1 MKKLFLKI
9 TILVVLF
16 LIPKMVFGNVAIN
29 EIAWMGTEISD
40 SNEWI
45 ELYNNGD
52 TSVDIGNWSIY
63 GSDTGQCLNFSS
75 ADGNI
80 STIIPASGYLIY
92 ANHTTD
98 LGMGVVDIWDATIGL
113 NNDSPGQLI
122 LYDMSNCTGSVI
134 DTINQTTT
142 WLAGK
147 SATKQTMEKT
157 ATGWQTSLNPGGT
170 PKAQNSSGAV
180 EEPEPA
186 IEQPAH
192 STTITNEP
200 PVADAGDNIIGFV
213 NQELT
218 FDGTKSSD
226 PNRDELHYEWNM
238 GNGKLIEMPSF
249 TYTYPYPG
257 TYLIT
262 LMVFDGKKYASDTI
276 TVQIQQAQITINEFM
291 ANSENKDEKTGW
303 IEVYNDADMIMDI
316 SNWRLDDSA
325 SGSAPFVFPKNTFI
339 APKSYLTFSQQITDI
354 DLNNNKD
361 SVRLLLPSGTVFQEI
376 NYENP
381 LQNKSS
387 ARTAE
392 GFVWSEPT
400 PGIANIS
407 GLAIKN
413 NKQTVLQMNSVKPQT
428 VKNASEDYV
437 VSLPKNE
444 IEGGYVAIS
453 PNNQEANTQTNDLA
467 AIKQSS
473 AQNPLNLILLV
484 IAVIFGSGFI
494 GLLLIKFRKK
504 RPVPSVVKGLPT
516 Q

>member
-1 MKKLFLKI
+1 
-9 TILVVLF
+9 
-16 LIPKMVFGNVAIN
+16 MVFGNVVIN

-63 GSDTGQCLNFSS
+63 GADTGQCLNFSS
-75 ADGNI
+75 ADGNA
-80 STIIPASGYLIY
+80 STIIPTSGYLIY

-98 LGMGVVDIWDATIGL
+98 LGAGVVDIWDATIGL

-122 LYDMSNCTGSVI
+122 IYDASNCTGNTI
-134 DTINQTTT
+134 DTVNQSTK
-142 WLAGK
+142 WLAGDSK
-147 SATKQTMEKT
+147 TLQTMEKT
-157 ATGWQTSLNPGGT
+157 TTGWQTSLNPGGT

-180 EEPEPA
+180 EEPSSVPPDGTSEGKPA
-186 IEQPAH
+186 
-192 STTITNEP
+192 STINEP
-200 PVADAGDNIIGFV
+200 PVADAGNNIIGFV

-238 GNGKLIEMPSF
+238 GNGKLIETPSF
-249 TYTYPYPG
+249 TYMYPYPG
-257 TYLIT
+257 TYLVT

-303 IEVYNDADMIMDI
+303 IEIYNDADMIMDI
-316 SNWRLDDSA
+316 SGWQLDDAA

-339 APKSYLTFSQQITDI
+339 APKSYLTFSQQITGI
-354 DLNNNKD
+354 DLNNDKD

-413 NKQTVLQMNSVKPQT
+413 SKQTVLQMNSVKPQT
-428 VKNASEDYV
+428 VKNSSVNYI
-437 VSLPKNE
+437 VSLPDNE
-444 IEGGYVAIS
+444 IKGGYVTIN
-453 PNNQEANTQTNDLA
+453 PNDKEPNTQTNDLA
-467 AIKQSS
+467 AINQP
-473 AQNPLNLILLV
+473 ATQNPLNLIFV
-484 IAVIFGSGFI
+484 FVAVIFGSGFI
-494 GLLLIKFRKK
+494 GLLLVKFRKK
-504 RPVPSVVKGLPT
+504 RPAPSVPASPVGGVEGLPI
-516 Q
+516 